1 MDFLG
6 MCWLEETHVV
16 LKALA
21 GLQIVAAMKA
31 AAVRVILRDDI
42 ISPCFRYCC
51 SLALPMN
58 EVL

>member
-42 ISPCFRYCC
+42 ISPCFRYA
-51 SLALPMN
+51 AL
-58 EVL
+58 